1 MDLST
6 RLPYRGTHLTLAN
19 PLILASGTCG
29 YALELA
35 PYGDLASIGA
45 FSLKG
50 VSLQPRAGNPTPRM
64 CEVPCGMINSIG
76 LQNCGVQVLI
86 QEILPKLAASKATVF
101 ANLYANSVEEF
112 VELTTILHEQESICA
127 FELNVSCP
135 NVKEGGVAFGQDP
148 SVLAKVVTAVVKAS
162 PKKPV
167 CVKLTPNVTDIA
179 YMATVAEEAGAD
191 FISCINTIHAMS
203 VDIRTRKPRLASI
216 HGGLSGACIKPIA
229 LYCVHKIVQAVSIP
243 VIGIG
248 GIHTAEDLLEFIL
261 VGASAVQMGTATFY
275 NPTTPF
281 TLMTSLKQLCTE
293 LGITDLTAYR
303 NSLNIE

>member
-35 PYGDLASIGA
+35 PYGDLASVGA

-86 QEILPKLAASKATVF
+86 QEILPKLAASKATMF

-127 FELNVSCP
+127 FELNVSP
-135 NVKEGGVAFGQDP
+135 
-148 SVLAKVVTAVVKAS
+148 L
-162 PKKPV
+162 
-167 CVKLTPNVTDIA
+167 
-179 YMATVAEEAGAD
+179 
-191 FISCINTIHAMS
+191 
-203 VDIRTRKPRLASI
+203 
-216 HGGLSGACIKPIA
+216 
-229 LYCVHKIVQAVSIP
+229 
-243 VIGIG
+243 
-248 GIHTAEDLLEFIL
+248 
-261 VGASAVQMGTATFY
+261 
-275 NPTTPF
+275 
-281 TLMTSLKQLCTE
+281 
-293 LGITDLTAYR
+293 
-303 NSLNIE
+303 